1 MKKEEST
8 QLKEG
13 QTVYIAVKYLGTTT
27 DGESAHVKI
36 PTTDWMDI
44 GHHSVVSISP
54 NISFEHIVIPSP
66 VKENKPKYDPCRKF
80 RKGDK
85 VEPKAVKG
93 RPAIGGITGAIIKLS
108 GQFFVARDESENEN
122 YTVTILMPDGTECE
136 IDPAYLELVTP
147 VEEMRPYSVRECKC
161 SKSMEVR
168 RDNSGRVCAVYY
180 YGGECPAYTEA
191 TAKAAAEA
199 ERDRLNAEYRK
210 EQI

>member
-36 PTTDWMDI
+36 QTTDWMDI

-93 RPAIGGITGAIIKLS
+93 RPAIGGINGAIIKLS

-122 YTVTILMPDGTECE
+122 YTVTILMPDGTECDT
-136 IDPAYLELVTP
+136 DPAYLKLVTP
-147 VEEMRPYSVRECKC
+147 VEEREPYFVQENQNVVEVLSHEDEEVPATVFFKSKHKNARE
-161 SKSMEVR
+161 R
-168 RDNSGRVCAVYY
+168 
-180 YGGECPAYTEA
+180 
-191 TAKAAAEA
+191 AEA

-210 EQI
+210 EQNNG